1 MSTVTT
7 CTESGSAGDAL
18 QNFFLER
25 YAQAYRREMS
35 HFVDIL
41 RGGETPLAGYRDGVA
56 SLVLAEAA
64 ALSVK
69 RNAPIKVAS
78 V

>member
-1 MSTVTT
+1 MRKPTAAK
-7 CTESGSAGDAL
+7 C
-18 QNFFLER
+18 
-25 YAQAYRREMS
+25 S
-35 HFVDIL
+35 HFVQIL
-41 RGGETPLAGYRDGVA
+41 RDGQTPLAGYRDGVA

-69 RNAPIKVAS
+69 RNAVISVAS

>member
-1 MSTVTT
+1 
-7 CTESGSAGDAL
+7 L

-25 YAQAYRREMS
+25 YTEAYRREMR

-41 RGGETPLAGYRDGVA
+41 RDGVTPMVGYRDGVA

-69 RNAPIKVAS
+69 RNAPINVAS

>member
-1 MSTVTT
+1 
-7 CTESGSAGDAL
+7 
-18 QNFFLER
+18 
-25 YAQAYRREMS
+25 
-35 HFVDIL
+35 
-41 RGGETPLAGYRDGVA
+41 LAGYGDGVA

-69 RNAPIKVAS
+69 RNTLIRVAS

>member
-1 MSTVTT
+1 
-7 CTESGSAGDAL
+7 
-18 QNFFLER
+18 
-25 YAQAYRREMS
+25 
-35 HFVDIL
+35 
-41 RGGETPLAGYRDGVA
+41 LAGYRDGVA

-69 RNAPIKVAS
+69 RNAPVKIAS